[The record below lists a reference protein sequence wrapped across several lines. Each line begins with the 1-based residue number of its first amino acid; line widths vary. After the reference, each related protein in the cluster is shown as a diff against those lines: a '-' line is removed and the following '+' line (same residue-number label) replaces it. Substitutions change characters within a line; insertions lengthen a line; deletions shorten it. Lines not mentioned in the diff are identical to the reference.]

1 MLSPSF
7 SSSSGDKSKTY
18 MIEMQNGKLHV
29 LKGKSPPKLD
39 APVSNDG
46 DDYADTVSIC
56 NMPEWQDHKK
66 CESKW
71 ITRMKTIIEDTDD
84 DEGGG
89 YRGDYAEAVNIW
101 DSPKLQGRLK
111 NHFIWSWVSQGP
123 PRKC

>member
-1 MLSPSF
+1 M
-7 SSSSGDKSKTY
+7 Y

-29 LKGKSPPKLD
+29 VKGKTPLKSDKK

-46 DDYADTVSIC
+46 DDYADTLSIC
-56 NMPEWQDHKK
+56 NLPEWQDHKK

-89 YRGDYAEAVNIW
+89 NRGDYAETVNIW
-101 DSPKLQGRLK
+101 DSPKLQGWLE
-111 NHFIWSWVSQGP
+111 NHFIWSCVSQGP
-123 PRKC
+123 SNKC